1 MKSQFEVKGLLGSG
15 SAFVVGLPDPFH
27 LKQELQSAKSIK
39 LATAFAH
46 WSGWRHLLPH
56 VKKTAGTVKLLTG
69 LSFCQTEPRVLY
81 DWCERSQEGRVEARL
96 FTQKQTTFHP
106 KVLLVENS
114 RRAFAVVGSG
124 NLSNGGFLQNI
135 ECGLYSDDE
144 NVYSTLDAWFER
156 LFSDNSLTKQLRE
169 PDIRHYKKRFDA
181 AKNANKEVKELQ
193 KEAEDEIG
201 EQHRAGLGN
210 WKQAVRLAKKFF
222 TSRRFLR
229 YYEPKRAATAK
240 EIKYSLRY
248 PKFDFDEDGLEDYYK
263 IQALGHLIEVR
274 KPRVWAQRKKLQAG
288 LRHLVDDSAPIEA
301 RLHAVLAGRYKVE
314 GVGLNFLTKILAV
327 HDPLKFTVFNQP
339 IAQALEHFKYER
351 TRGYSPAQRYLEFAD
366 LMRRFLKESGGRS
379 SLDLDNFFYEYWD
392 KHLKKKKKRG
402 GR

>member
-1 MKSQFEVKGLLGSG
+1 MKSEFEVKGLLGPG
-15 SAFVVGLPDPFH
+15 SSFVVGLPNPFH

-69 LSFCQTEPRVLY
+69 LSFCQTEPKVLY
-81 DWCERSQEGRVEARL
+81 DWCERSQEDRVEARL

-106 KVLLVENS
+106 KVLLVKNS
-114 RRAFAVVGSG
+114 RRAFVVVGSG

-135 ECGLYSDDE
+135 ECGLYSDDK
-144 NVYSTLDAWFER
+144 NVFATVDAWFER
-156 LFSDNSLTKQLRE
+156 LFSDDSLTKQLRE

-181 AKNANKEVKELQ
+181 AKSANRVVKELQ
-193 KEAEDEIG
+193 NEAEDEIG

-210 WKQAVRLAKKFF
+210 WKRAVLLARKFF
-222 TSRRFLR
+222 ISRRFLEH
-229 YYEPKRAATAK
+229 YQPKRARTAK
-240 EIKYSLRY
+240 QIKSALRY
-248 PKFDFDEDGLEDYYK
+248 PGFDFDQDGLEDYYK

-288 LRHLVDDSAPIEA
+288 LRYLIDDSAPIEG
-301 RLHAVLAGRYKVE
+301 RLHAVLEGRYKVE
-314 GVGLNFLTKILAV
+314 GVGLNFLTKVLAV
-327 HDPLKFTVFNQP
+327 HDPSRFTVFNQP

-351 TRGYSPAQRYLEFAD
+351 TRGYPPSQRYLEFAD
-366 LMRRFLKESGGRS
+366 LMKRFLKESGGRS
-379 SLDLDNFFYEYWD
+379 SLDLDNFFYEYWN
-392 KHLKKKKKRG
+392 KHLKKKRG
-402 GR
+402 GH

>member
-1 MKSQFEVKGLLGSG
+1 MKSRFEVKGLLGPG

-56 VKKTAGTVKLLTG
+56 VKKTAGTLKLLTG
-69 LSFCQTEPRVLY
+69 LSFCQTEPKVLY

-96 FTQKQTTFHP
+96 FARKQTTFHP
-106 KVLLVENS
+106 KVLLVKNS
-114 RRAFAVVGSG
+114 RRAFVVVGSG

-144 NVYSTLDAWFER
+144 TVFATLDAWFEK
-156 LFSDNSLTKQLRE
+156 LFSDDSLTKQLRE

-181 AKNANKEVKELQ
+181 AKTANKVIRDLQ
-193 KEAEDEIG
+193 KEAEEEIG

-210 WKQAVRLAKKFF
+210 WKQAVRLASKFF
-222 TSRRFLR
+222 ESRRFLEH
-229 YYEPKRAATAK
+229 YQPKRAKTAK
-240 EIKYSLRY
+240 ELKSALRY
-248 PKFDFDEDGLEDYYK
+248 PRFDFDEEGLEDYYK
-263 IQALGHLIEVR
+263 IHALGHLIEVR

-288 LRHLVDDSAPIEA
+288 LRYLVDDSAPIEA
-301 RLHAVLAGRYKVE
+301 RLHAVMDGRYKVE
-314 GVGLNFLTKILAV
+314 GVGLNFLTKVLAV
-327 HDPLKFTVFNQP
+327 HDPSRFTVFNQP
-339 IAQALEHFKYER
+339 IAKALEHFKYER
-351 TRGYSPAQRYLEFAD
+351 TRGYTQAQRYLEFAD

-379 SLDLDNFFYEYWD
+379 SLDLDNFFYEYWNR
-392 KHLKKKKKRG
+392 HLKKKKRG
-402 GR
+402 ER